1 VSPEQ
6 RRYVFIQC
14 GVGAGIANALIN
26 GGLGWLATRTTP
38 QFPVWSIPGV
48 GPDIVG
54 TAWGVTFGT
63 VLAMAFQVKHD
74 VARGKVNAPIL
85 SEGLAAFVSRFPR
98 GWFKQ
103 GVFLGC
109 LAVPLFCPPV
119 ILALWVSGVGALDRA
134 SFIALKAG
142 FAAVE
147 GAIVTPVIVLGFLQA
162 GISARRSEST

>member
-1 VSPEQ
+1 MSPEQ

-26 GGLGWLATRTTP
+26 GVIGWFTTRGMP
-38 QFPVWSIPGV
+38 QFTVWSIPGV
-48 GPDIVG
+48 GPDIVA
-54 TAWGVTFGT
+54 TAWGLAFGT
-63 VLAMAFQVKHD
+63 VLVMAFQVKND
-74 VARGKVNAPIL
+74 VARGKVSAPIL
-85 SEGLAAFVSRFPR
+85 SEGLAAFVGRFPR
-98 GWFKQ
+98 SWFKQ

-147 GAIVTPVIVLGFLQA
+147 GALVTPIIVLGFLQA
-162 GISARRSEST
+162 GVSARRSESM